1 MDVFPPERF
10 ETVTFKVKRYLL
22 DEMLEQLGDTVSSRD
37 DFDDADHAIVRA
49 TCGINKQFYLW
60 VMRYGDAI
68 EITAP
73 AENRKGFADEL
84 KKVSE
89 MYSDV

>member
-1 MDVFPPERF
+1 
-10 ETVTFKVKRYLL
+10 
-22 DEMLEQLGDTVSSRD
+22 MLEQLGDTVSSRD

-73 AENRKGFADEL
+73 ADIRQGFADEL

-89 MYSDV
+89 IYSDV